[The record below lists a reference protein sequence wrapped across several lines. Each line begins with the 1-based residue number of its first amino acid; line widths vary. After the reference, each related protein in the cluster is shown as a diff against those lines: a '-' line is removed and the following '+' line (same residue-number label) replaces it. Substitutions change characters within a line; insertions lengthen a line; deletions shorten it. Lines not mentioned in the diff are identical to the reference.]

1 MKQQKDTIR
10 QFDLSPLARAGLL
23 LKNMRDQIGQGEHD
37 VSKPHRERHYQFMLA
52 TQGKLT
58 LTIDFNLVTVIA
70 PAVLLIAPGQVHQ
83 VVMATDL
90 QGWAIG
96 FEPSLMDGE
105 FQQVLT
111 KLFRSSLVIQPPLSL
126 LDQSSSLLQVL
137 EKVQQGP
144 SHAYTGRT
152 LQTLLMA
159 LLSMLAGLL
168 TATAVHPKSPE
179 RRAVVIEQAFYQ
191 LVEQHFIAWKQP
203 AQYADALA
211 ITVSHLNDVVKV
223 ITGFSPSTLIQD
235 RSILEAKRLLYYTQ
249 LSVKEIGYQL
259 GYEEPVYFN
268 KLFRKLTGQTP
279 LSFRQQVRD

>member
-1 MKQQKDTIR
+1 MKQPDIIR

-23 LKNMRDQIGQGEHD
+23 LKNMRDQIGQREHD
-37 VSKPHRERHYQFMLA
+37 VSKPHREMHYQFMLA
-52 TQGKLT
+52 TQGELT
-58 LTIDFNLVTVIA
+58 LTIDFNLVTVRA
-70 PAVLLIAPGQVHQ
+70 PAVVLITPGQVHQ
-83 VVMATDL
+83 VVMATDV

-96 FEPSLMDGE
+96 FESSLIDGE
-105 FQQVLT
+105 FQQVLA
-111 KLFRSSLVIQPPLSL
+111 KLFRRSLVIQPPLSL
-126 LDQSSSLLQVL
+126 LDQSSSLLRVL
-137 EKVQQGP
+137 ENVQQGP

-191 LVEQHFIAWKQP
+191 LLEQHFIDWKQP
-203 AQYADALA
+203 ARYADALA
-211 ITVSHLNDVVKV
+211 LTVSHLNDVVKDV
-223 ITGFSPSTLIQD
+223 TGFSPSTLIQD

-249 LSVKEIGYQL
+249 MSVKEIGYQV

>member
-1 MKQQKDTIR
+1 
-10 QFDLSPLARAGLL
+10 
-23 LKNMRDQIGQGEHD
+23 
-37 VSKPHRERHYQFMLA
+37 MLA